1 MIIKL
6 KDVNANLI
14 ENAFKKIFI
23 YPTDTIYGIGCNAKN
38 KKLVEKIR
46 EIKNRD
52 SKPFSIIAPNFSYI
66 IQNCEVDLST
76 LKKYLPGP
84 YTLILKKR
92 NKNFLN
98 HVSNSEYIGI
108 RIPKHPI
115 KKFLQKTGKPVITTS
130 VNISGEKP
138 ANRIE
143 EINKEILE
151 KVEIIIDGGKLS
163 GKSSKIIKDGKL
175 IKR

>member
-6 KDVNANLI
+6 KDVNFHLSRNI
-14 ENAFKKIFI
+14 FKKIFI

-38 KKLVEKIR
+38 KKLVERIR

-52 SKPFSIIAPNFSYI
+52 QKPFSIIAPSFSYI
-66 IQNCEVDLST
+66 IKNCEADLSM
-76 LKKYLPGP
+76 LRKYLPGQ
-84 YTLILKKR
+84 YTLILRKR

-115 KKFLQKTGKPVITTS
+115 KKFLQKTGNPIITTS

-151 KVEIIIDGGKLS
+151 KVEIIIDDGKLS
-163 GKSSKIIKDGKL
+163 GKPSKIIKDGKL
-175 IKR
+175 ISR